1 VCYVG
6 PTVED
11 PLSSELPSDLERDE
25 GCTMWK
31 WTRKEESK
39 PAPPSRTPGTPS
51 AAPPVPSVPSR
62 EQVHVVLTPQSA
74 ESFRPDVAH
83 IGKSIAIKGELSGS
97 EDVYLDGE
105 LEGRVELFDG
115 SLIVGPDGRIRG
127 NLQAPKILIRGR
139 VDGNLY
145 GRESVD
151 LKKSAVLVGDIYTPR
166 IAIEDGAY
174 LKGNVRSQED
184 IASPQTK
191 KER

>member
-1 VCYVG
+1 
-6 PTVED
+6 
-11 PLSSELPSDLERDE
+11 
-25 GCTMWK
+25 MWK
-31 WTRKEESK
+31 WTNKEESK
-39 PAPPSRTPGTPS
+39 PAQPSTIAGTPS

-62 EQVHVVLTPQSA
+62 EHVVLTPQSA

-105 LEGRVELFDG
+105 LEGRVELLDG
-115 SLIVGPDGRIRG
+115 SLTVGPDGRIRA
-127 NLQAPKILIRGR
+127 NLQAPQIVVRGR

-145 GRESVD
+145 SRERVD
-151 LKKSAVLVGDIYTPR
+151 LKRSAILVGDIYTSR

-174 LKGNVRSQED
+174 MKGNVRSHED

-191 KER
+191 KERDTAAKSSDLISSARGEDNT